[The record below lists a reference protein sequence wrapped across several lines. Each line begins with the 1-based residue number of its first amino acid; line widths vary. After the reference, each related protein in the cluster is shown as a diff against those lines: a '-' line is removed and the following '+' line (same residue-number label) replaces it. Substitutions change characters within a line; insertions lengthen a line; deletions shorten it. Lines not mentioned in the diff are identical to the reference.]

1 MQRENGETETGDVI
15 WGAQPPRRLPMA
27 PATRRTA
34 GTCRLRLPSGAG
46 LLVPSRRLISLLEA
60 VKGEPPNSNNV
71 TTKQF

>member
-1 MQRENGETETGDVI
+1 MGDVF
-15 WGAQPPRRLPMA
+15 WGAQPPCCLPTA
-27 PATRRTA
+27 PAARHTA
-34 GTCRLRLPSGAG
+34 GTCRLLVLSGAG